1 MWIKLVQITL
11 SIVWAAHMQIK
22 LLTVKLRFLILFL
35 LSSSLTYAH
44 GPELAI
50 MMVYQQNDKTL
61 LVVKSSLTAFEGE
74 VDYIFGKNAY
84 KSPEEFQSLV
94 IRHFQ
99 RNCSVV
105 FDGDTIRFNNPNVI
119 LGHETTLITELSNV
133 PARFNSI
140 DILNNMFGD
149 IPANMCEV
157 ILTFNGLPQKQ
168 YILDNGN
175 NHVVR
180 FKIDQGKWVIDNPS
194 KVFSFGAILFISMLL
209 FMVIALLLFK
219 GYKGKIQLKY

>member
-1 MWIKLVQITL
+1 
-11 SIVWAAHMQIK
+11 MQIK

-44 GPELAI
+44 GPDLAI
-50 MMVYQQNDKTL
+50 MMVYQQNGKTL

-84 KSPEEFQSLV
+84 KSPEEFQLLV

-105 FDGDTIRFNNPNVI
+105 FDGDTIKFNNPNVI

-133 PARFNSI
+133 PTRFNSI
-140 DILNNMFGD
+140 DIRNTMFGD

-157 ILTFNGLPQKQ
+157 ILTLNGFPQKQ
-168 YILDNGN
+168 YILN
-175 NHVVR
+175 NQNKHKAR
-180 FKIDQGKWVIDNPS
+180 FKLDGGKWTLDESTHSINCMAVLS
-194 KVFSFGAILFISMLL
+194 VSMVLLIALIILL
-209 FMVIALLLFK
+209 FERK
-219 GYKGKIQLKY
+219 KGKFQLKG